1 MRPDGCGGIV
11 LRSMRREGE
20 YLISA
25 VPVGRSI
32 RERHGLDNVS
42 LFVPATGTE

>member
-1 MRPDGCGGIV
+1 MRPDACGGMV

-42 LFVPATGTE
+42 MFAPATGTE